1 MSSPTPTP
9 DARPANDNGGG
20 GGGGNN
26 GPTSSP
32 LLFFV
37 ALGFGVVFTN
47 LWIIVGV
54 KYCFRYNQRNRRQ
67 QHDENGEPID
77 MTTMPRT
84 HRRRREK
91 KLMTMEEVNERFPLT
106 KYKAWMATRA
116 EEGLSTAG
124 GVAVPH
130 TPTAIAPNVDA
141 ATSSEL
147 DGPTS
152 HDRGPTSPSSS
163 APQDKE
169 KIEKE
174 AANASKSSMDKP
186 AGQNTT
192 SPSKDHLPSQQSDDV
207 SSKPPQTS
215 EIGPKPPPA
224 TPTTNPP
231 AAPTRQEIQDDND
244 MDDDDQIQI
253 AVPTE
258 MLNNPGD
265 SCAICI
271 DTLEDDDDVRGLS
284 CGHAFHAS
292 CLDPWLTSRRA
303 CCPLCKA
310 DFYVPK
316 PRAEGDVATD
326 GERNAGRRPQGMAG
340 ARIDGGRPH
349 HYTFMNRRDGRP
361 RMLLPGRFM
370 AMGHFDDSQSQRY
383 GFPTAP
389 RQARTSDRNQEQH
402 PDAPEV
408 QTEQPN
414 TWRSRLPTLSVPR
427 PSFPARF
434 RRSNAPSG
442 EAAPAASAP
451 ETIVAATNPTP
462 GQLEAG
468 HRG

>member
-1 MSSPTPTP
+1 
-9 DARPANDNGGG
+9 
-20 GGGGNN
+20 
-26 GPTSSP
+26 
-32 LLFFV
+32 
-37 ALGFGVVFTN
+37 
-47 LWIIVGV
+47 
-54 KYCFRYNQRNRRQ
+54 
-67 QHDENGEPID
+67 
-77 MTTMPRT
+77 
-84 HRRRREK
+84 
-91 KLMTMEEVNERFPLT
+91 MTMEEVNERFPLT

-116 EEGLSTAG
+116 EEGLPTAG
-124 GVAVPH
+124 GVAAPH
-130 TPTAIAPNVDA
+130 TPTASLRNVEG

-147 DGPTS
+147 ARRTS
-152 HDRGPTSPSSS
+152 HDKGPTSPSSS

-169 KIEKE
+169 KTEKE
-174 AANASKSSMDKP
+174 AVDTSKSSTEQP
-186 AGQNTT
+186 AGQNTVN
-192 SPSKDHLPSQQSDDV
+192 SSKDHQPSQQSENV
-207 SSKPPQTS
+207 LSQPPQTT
-215 EIGPKPPPA
+215 EIGPQPPPA
-224 TPTTNPP
+224 APTTNPT

-316 PRAEGDVATD
+316 PRTEGDAATD
-326 GERNAGRRPQGMAG
+326 AERNAGRRPQGMAG

-349 HYTFMNRRDGRP
+349 HYAFMNRRDGRP

-370 AMGHFDDSQSQRY
+370 AIGHFDDGQSQRY
-383 GFPTAP
+383 GFPTAARQP
-389 RQARTSDRNQEQH
+389 RSSERNQEQNL
-402 PDAPEV
+402 DAPEV
-408 QTEQPN
+408 QPEQPN
-414 TWRSRLPTLSVPR
+414 TWRSRLPSLSVPR

-434 RRSNAPSG
+434 RRSNASPG
-442 EAAPAASAP
+442 EQAPPASAP
-451 ETIVAATNPTP
+451 ETTVASANPTP

>member
-1 MSSPTPTP
+1 
-9 DARPANDNGGG
+9 
-20 GGGGNN
+20 
-26 GPTSSP
+26 
-32 LLFFV
+32 
-37 ALGFGVVFTN
+37 
-47 LWIIVGV
+47 
-54 KYCFRYNQRNRRQ
+54 
-67 QHDENGEPID
+67 
-77 MTTMPRT
+77 
-84 HRRRREK
+84 
-91 KLMTMEEVNERFPLT
+91 MTMEEVNERFPLT

-116 EEGLSTAG
+116 EEGLPTAG
-124 GVAVPH
+124 GVAAPH
-130 TPTAIAPNVDA
+130 TPTASLRNVEG

-147 DGPTS
+147 DRRTS
-152 HDRGPTSPSSS
+152 HDKGPSPS

-169 KIEKE
+169 KTEKE
-174 AANASKSSMDKP
+174 AVDTSKSSTEQP
-186 AGQNTT
+186 AGQNAVNL
-192 SPSKDHLPSQQSDDV
+192 SKDHQHSQQFENALSQ
-207 SSKPPQTS
+207 PPQTT
-215 EIGPKPPPA
+215 EIGPQPPPA
-224 TPTTNPP
+224 APTTNPT
-231 AAPTRQEIQDDND
+231 AAPTRQEIHDDND

-316 PRAEGDVATD
+316 PRTEGDAATD
-326 GERNAGRRPQGMAG
+326 AERNAGRRPQGMAG

-349 HYTFMNRRDGRP
+349 HYAFMNRRDGRP

-370 AMGHFDDSQSQRY
+370 AIGHFDDSQSQRY

-389 RQARTSDRNQEQH
+389 RQPRSSERNQEQN

-408 QTEQPN
+408 QPEQPN

-427 PSFPARF
+427 PSFPARL
-434 RRSNAPSG
+434 RRSNASPA
-442 EAAPAASAP
+442 EQAPPAPATETTVASA
-451 ETIVAATNPTP
+451 NPTP

>member
-1 MSSPTPTP
+1 MSAPTSTP
-9 DARPANDNGGG
+9 APRENND
-20 GGGGNN
+20 GGGGNS

-54 KYCFRYNQRNRRQ
+54 KYCFRYNQRNRRP

-116 EEGLSTAG
+116 EKGLPTAG
-124 GVAVPH
+124 GVAAPH
-130 TPTAIAPNVDA
+130 TPTATLHNVEG
-141 ATSSEL
+141 ATSTEMERRQSY
-147 DGPTS
+147 DK
-152 HDRGPTSPSSS
+152 GPTSPSSS
-163 APQDKE
+163 APHDKE
-169 KIEKE
+169 KTDKE
-174 AANASKSSMDKP
+174 AVDTSQSSTEQP
-186 AGQNTT
+186 SGQHTMNQ
-192 SPSKDHLPSQQSDDV
+192 SKDHPSGQPPENV
-207 SSKPPQTS
+207 SSPPPQTTQ
-215 EIGPKPPPA
+215 IGPQPPPA
-224 TPTTNPP
+224 TSSTNPTP
-231 AAPTRQEIQDDND
+231 APTRQDVQDDND
-244 MDDDDQIQI
+244 MDDDDHIQI
-253 AVPTE
+253 AVPSE
-258 MLNNPGD
+258 MLANPGD

-316 PRAEGDVATD
+316 PRTENDAATEA
-326 GERNAGRRPQGMAG
+326 ERNAGRRPPGMAG
-340 ARIDGGRPH
+340 GRVDGGRPH
-349 HYTFMNRRDGRP
+349 HYAFMNRRDGRP
-361 RMLLPGRFM
+361 RMILPGRFM
-370 AMGHFDDSQSQRY
+370 AMGHYDEGQSQRY
-383 GFPTAP
+383 GFPTQP
-389 RQARTSDRNQEQH
+389 RQARHPERNQEQN

-408 QTEQPN
+408 QSEQPN

-434 RRSNAPSG
+434 RRNNPSAGEQAPT
-442 EAAPAASAP
+442 SAP
-451 ETIVAATNPTP
+451 ETTIASANPTP

-468 HRG
+468 NRG